1 MGCTARAARHD
12 AEPHSRLAMWHWSSV
27 QCHAGVGI
35 RPLVWVLDLQVRKL
49 VLGEDSKGAL
59 QAPLVREA
67 KLKSLKGC
75 GLQET
80 DPPSPPRLSPSPPPG
95 RPPAACRPQGHR
107 YTVGQGP
114 GRPLVWVVLCPVV
127 AAPLPCVSAAGCLWP
142 WLWLSVCGVRMRER
156 ERERV
161 SGSTIG

>member
-80 DPPSPPRLSPSPPPG
+80 HPPSPPRLSPSPLTLAPT
-95 RPPAACRPQGHR
+95 RPPAGCVPFHKAIHTGPARGWPAWRLCCARCRLPQRQVVCGRGCGSLCVAC
-107 YTVGQGP
+107 
-114 GRPLVWVVLCPVV
+114 
-127 AAPLPCVSAAGCLWP
+127 ACVS
-142 WLWLSVCGVRMRER
+142 
-156 ERERV
+156 V
-161 SGSTIG
+161 SE